1 MDILSNYGG
10 MDLKKLFALNSLRK
24 KIIAGFLVL
33 TFLNITA
40 TLLYELFTSYS
51 RIEAEALDKTSAY
64 AEHIEKI
71 ISPIGVSQP
80 EKLQN
85 KITDLLKTQYPTAAY
100 IGVLDS
106 SFNYVAN
113 TNKTKIGT
121 EFKVEQAQNAA
132 KTNKNI
138 SFTYKSGNNIEYI
151 TAVPLYSVT
160 MVQVSDAV
168 SSATAKV
175 NVPGAV
181 IVSINSD
188 TMMAKRKFEL
198 IKLIVIGLGLS
209 LISLIIAGII
219 SKTITKPIKIIR
231 KHLDKMSAGDFTE
244 TVVIESKDEML
255 HLADDINRTS
265 SVLKNMITDIK
276 ATADT
281 MDKYSGELSC
291 FTNSIASASE
301 EISASMNSVGQNT
314 SFQSVRLNE
323 SAEAVNIFSKDLNK
337 INSKVQN
344 IGDNSKSIKY
354 SADLGSMKIEELT
367 NSVKEVH
374 GSFEVVKNKIEQLS
388 ISVSQINLITETI
401 NSIAKQTNLLS
412 LNASIE
418 AARAGESGKGFVIV
432 AQEVQKLAE
441 QTLEASNQISK
452 LVKHVAESSSVVSN
466 ASSEAINKVT
476 VQGESISNTIEV
488 FNNIVTEINKVLPE
502 INEAASTLTHT
513 INMKD
518 SILSNINAIAG
529 ASKDMSASTEEVV
542 ASVEQQ
548 AGTMG
553 DLSNLSEEI
562 KRTSDS
568 MIKGIE
574 KFRI

>member
-1 MDILSNYGG
+1 
-10 MDLKKLFALNSLRK
+10 MDLKKLFELNSLRK

-71 ISPIGVSQP
+71 ISTIGLSQP

-100 IGVLDS
+100 IGVLDGN
-106 SFNYVAN
+106 FKYIAN
-113 TNKTKIGT
+113 TDKTKIGT
-121 EFKVEQAQNAA
+121 EFKVEQAQNAS

-138 SFTYKSGNNIEYI
+138 SFTYKLGNNTEYI
-151 TAVPLYSVT
+151 TAVPLYSAT
-160 MVQVSDAV
+160 MVQASDSV

-175 NVPGAV
+175 NILGTV

-188 TMMAKRKFEL
+188 TMMAKRKLEL
-198 IKLIVIGLGLS
+198 IKLIGIGLGLS
-209 LISLIIAGII
+209 LISLILANII
-219 SKTITKPIKIIR
+219 SKTITKSLKIIG
-231 KHLDKMSAGDFTE
+231 KHLDKMSEGDFTE

-255 HLADDINRTS
+255 HLANDINRTS

-276 ATADT
+276 TTADT
-281 MDKYSGELSC
+281 MDKYSSELSC
-291 FTNSIASASE
+291 FTNSMASASE
-301 EISASMNSVGQNT
+301 EISGAMNSVGENT
-314 SFQSVRLNE
+314 TFQSIRLSE
-323 SAEAVNIFSKDLNK
+323 SAEAVNVFSEDLNK
-337 INSKVQN
+337 INSKVQT
-344 IGDNSKSIKY
+344 IEENSISIKN
-354 SADLGSMKIEELT
+354 STDLGSARIEELT
-367 NSVKEVH
+367 NSVKEVQ

-388 ISVSQINLITETI
+388 TSVSQINLITETI

-418 AARAGESGKGFVIV
+418 AARAGESGRGFVIV

-452 LVKHVAESSSVVSN
+452 LVKHVEESTSVVSN
-466 ASSEAINKVT
+466 ASSEAINKVDA
-476 VQGESISNTIEV
+476 QEESISNTIHM
-488 FNNIVTEINKVLPE
+488 FNNIVTEINKVMPE
-502 INEAASTLTHT
+502 INEVASTLTHT
-513 INMKD
+513 ISMKD
-518 SILSNINAIAG
+518 NILSNINEIAI
-529 ASKDMSASTEEVV
+529 ASKDMSASTEEVA

-548 AGTMG
+548 AGTIG

-562 KRTSDS
+562 KRTSVS
-568 MIKGIE
+568 MTKGIE
-574 KFRI
+574 RFVK